1 MLLILFSLTLQAL
14 PNPGSGVTGLSA
26 LLLPAITLGS
36 ALAAKLTR
44 MTRSSML
51 EVLNQDY
58 VRTARAKG
66 LPRWRVVIKHAF
78 RNALIPIITVLGLQ
92 FGALLTGAI
101 IVEKVFARPGLG
113 TLLLD
118 GIEARNYMIVQGT
131 VIFIAF
137 SYVVV
142 NLITDLL
149 YGLVDPRIRYD

>member
-1 MLLILFSLTLQAL
+1 
-14 PNPGSGVTGLSA
+14 VTGLSA
-26 LLLPAITLGS
+26 LILPAITLGS
-36 ALAAKLTR
+36 ALSAKLTR

-51 EVLNQDY
+51 EVLGKDY
-58 VRTARAKG
+58 VRTAKAKG
-66 LPRWRVVIKHAF
+66 LPRWRVVMKHAF
-78 RNALIPIITVLGLQ
+78 RNALIPIVTVLGLQ

-101 IVEKVFARPGLG
+101 IVEKIFARPGIG

-142 NLITDLL
+142 NLIVDLL
-149 YGLVDPRIRYD
+149 YGFVDPRIRYD

>member
-1 MLLILFSLTLQAL
+1 
-14 PNPGSGVTGLSA
+14 
-26 LLLPAITLGS
+26 
-36 ALAAKLTR
+36 
-44 MTRSSML
+44 
-51 EVLNQDY
+51 VLNLDY
-58 VRTARAKG
+58 VRTAKAKG
-66 LPRWRVVIKHAF
+66 LPRWRVVMKHAF
-78 RNALIPIITVLGLQ
+78 RNALIPIVTVLGLQ

-131 VIFIAF
+131 VIFIAI

-149 YGLVDPRIRYD
+149 YGAVDPRIRYD